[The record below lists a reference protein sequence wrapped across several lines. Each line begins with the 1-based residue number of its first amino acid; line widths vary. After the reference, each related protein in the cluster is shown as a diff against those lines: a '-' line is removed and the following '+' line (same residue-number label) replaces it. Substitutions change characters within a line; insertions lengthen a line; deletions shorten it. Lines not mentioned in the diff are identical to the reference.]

1 MSSKIKIV
9 IVDDH
14 PVVIQGF
21 KQVLTDA
28 ENISIVAEFQKGEG
42 VISFL
47 ESHFIDIVLMDVTL
61 PDISGVILC
70 KMIVEKIP
78 HIKVLMVSN
87 HSERSIISESI
98 SNGAKGYLLKNA
110 TMNEFLNAILEVING
125 KQVFSKEVQ
134 TILEKPLIL
143 SNESKPRLT
152 KREKEIVKLLMS
164 GKTNNIIAEELFL
177 SPFTVETHRKN
188 IMQKFEAKNLM
199 ELINQIKLHE
209 NLI

>member
-21 KQVLTDA
+21 KQVLTEA

-98 SNGAKGYLLKNA
+98 SNGAKGYILKNA

-152 KREKEIVKLLMS
+152 KREKEIVKL
-164 GKTNNIIAEELFL
+164 
-177 SPFTVETHRKN
+177 
-188 IMQKFEAKNLM
+188 
-199 ELINQIKLHE
+199 
-209 NLI
+209 

>member
-21 KQVLTDA
+21 KQVLTEA

-188 IMQKFEAKNLM
+188 IMQKFDAKNLM

>member
-21 KQVLTDA
+21 KQVLTEA

-70 KMIVEKIP
+70 KMIVDKIP